1 MPCPHWVAAPPP
13 ISGYW
18 QDYESGTDSNP
29 SSPNPGYIVKTR
41 YPYRN
46 EEGSC
51 MDTREEMQK
60 ILDSLA
66 QQRDELIVQAH
77 LAKLEAME
85 EWESMEGK
93 LTQLRTKAGQAS
105 NVAEDAA
112 KDIKA
117 AAKQLAEEIS
127 RGYDKIRKLF

>member
-29 SSPNPGYIVKTR
+29 SSRNPGYIVETR
-41 YPYRN
+41 YPYCN
-46 EEGSC
+46 EKGNC
-51 MDTREEMQK
+51 MDTREEIQK
-60 ILDSLA
+60 ILDNLA

-93 LTQLRTKAGQAS
+93 LTQLRTKAGLVGDS
-105 NVAEDAA
+105 AEDTARNV
-112 KDIKA
+112 KA
-117 AAKQLAEEIS
+117 AAKQLAEEIA
-127 RGYDKIRKLF
+127 RGYDRIRNLF

>member
-18 QDYESGTDSNP
+18 QDYESGANSNP
-29 SSPNPGYIVKTR
+29 SSRNPGYIVGTR
-41 YPYRN
+41 YLGRN
-46 EEGSC
+46 QKGNR

-93 LTQLRTKAGQAS
+93 LTQLRAKASQVSDSAGDTARD
-105 NVAEDAA
+105 V
-112 KDIKA
+112 KT
-117 AAKQLAEEIS
+117 AAKQLADEIA